1 MVAPIM
7 DSEIAKRPN
16 VILSI
21 RETGVAVLEL
31 NRPLKR
37 NALSQDL
44 IDELT
49 RALQQLGQDPNV
61 RSVILTSV
69 GQSPFSGE

>member
-1 MVAPIM
+1 M
-7 DSEIAKRPN
+7 DFEIAKRPN

>member
-1 MVAPIM
+1 MGSDLV
-7 DSEIAKRPN
+7 KQPN

-44 IDELT
+44 IDELAG
-49 RALQQLGQDPNV
+49 ALQQLGQDPNV

-69 GQSPFSGE
+69 GQSPFCGQ